1 MMMMMLIKRKATW
14 QIVGSKLA
22 EARQPL
28 PKELSNIH
36 SDLLPQPEFASCINI
51 FSPVLIYCVS
61 FFSKKRK
68 KNILQHLHCQTFEIG
83 FRRDKLDHRC
93 PGNKC

>member
-1 MMMMMLIKRKATW
+1 MMMMMLTKRKATW
-14 QIVGSKLA
+14 QIVGSKQA

-61 FFSKKRK
+61 FFPKREKKYSS
-68 KNILQHLHCQTFEIG
+68 TFTLSN
-83 FRRDKLDHRC
+83 F
-93 PGNKC
+93 